1 MESIRIL
8 AVDNLVSACD
18 FLTKMVDDLGFHAL
32 GVTEHGGFLSNFR
45 QFNPDLLL
53 FGSNMGK
60 EQVKT
65 FVSLSDR
72 EKQGVPKVC
81 ISGNDI
87 DFTTT
92 GRSAH
97 DNLYFMPEDFRPDD
111 LKTAIKKL
119 VRPGSDSDR
128 FLEIDK
134 MIIGETP
141 SMMALKRQILQV
153 CNSDLTVLIGG
164 ESGTGKEVVARAIHQ
179 FSPRANKPF
188 VKVNSAGVPIH
199 LFESE
204 LFGYEKGAFTGAFKS
219 KPGKFQLAHSGTILL
234 DEIGE
239 MPLPLQAKLLQVLE
253 DNELSPLGSTRNTK
267 IDTRVLAATNADL
280 DDMVAKKRFR
290 LDLFYRFSVITIQI
304 PPLRERRED
313 ITLLS
318 QYFLKKYAAQ
328 YNKAYRSLPEGVMQ
342 QFYQYDWPGNVRQLE
357 NAVRCFVAVGNA
369 DAVVPRPA
377 EEMATFTLREV
388 CKEAVRKAE
397 KDVIE
402 QVLSHTDWNRKKAAA
417 LLKTSYRNLL
427 NKIKEYKIEPE
438 LAGFQPL
445 PSNGFD
451 DPWGFCFGYQPEC

>member
-8 AVDNLVSACD
+8 TVDNLVSACD
-18 FLTKMVDDLGFHAL
+18 FLTEMVDSLGFNAL
-32 GVTEHGGFLSNFR
+32 GVTEHGGFLSSFR
-45 QFNPDLLL
+45 QFDPDLLL

-60 EQVKT
+60 EQVKN
-65 FVSLSDR
+65 FASLSDR
-72 EKQGVPKVC
+72 EKQGLPKVY
-81 ISGNDI
+81 ISRDEI
-87 DFTTT
+87 KPTTT
-92 GRSAH
+92 GLSADSSLH
-97 DNLYFMPEDFRPDD
+97 FLPEDFRPDD
-111 LKTAIKKL
+111 LESAVKRL
-119 VRPGSDSDR
+119 VRPIPDSEK
-128 FLEIDK
+128 LSEIDR
-134 MIIGETP
+134 MIVGETP
-141 SMMALKRQILQV
+141 AMVALKRHVLQV

-179 FSPRANKPF
+179 FSPRGNKPF

-204 LFGYEKGAFTGAFKS
+204 LFGYEKGAFTGAFRR

-253 DNELSPLGSTRNTK
+253 DNEVSPLGSTRNTK

-280 DDMVAKKRFR
+280 DEMVAKKRFR

-313 ITLLS
+313 IVLLS
-318 QYFLKKYAAQ
+318 QYFLKKYATH
-328 YNKAYRSLPEGVMQ
+328 YNKPYRSLPENVMQ

-377 EEMATFTLREV
+377 EEMTTFTLREV

-438 LAGFQPL
+438 MAGFQHL
-445 PSNGFD
+445 PSNGLD
-451 DPWGFCFGYQPEC
+451 DPWGFHFGFQPEG

>member
-1 MESIRIL
+1 MESIRVL
-8 AVDNLVSACD
+8 TVDNLVSACD
-18 FLTKMVDDLGFHAL
+18 FLTKMVDALGFDAL
-32 GVTEHGGFLSNFR
+32 GVTEHGGFLSRLREFD
-45 QFNPDLLL
+45 PDLLL
-53 FGSNMGK
+53 FGSSMGE
-60 EQVKT
+60 EQVKALAG
-65 FVSLSDR
+65 LSDR
-72 EKQGVPKVC
+72 EKKGLPKVR
-81 ISGNDI
+81 IGRDENRH
-87 DFTTT
+87 TTST
-92 GRSAH
+92 PSA
-97 DNLYFMPEDFRPDD
+97 DSNIYFLPEDFRPDE
-111 LKTAIKKL
+111 LKTAVKRL
-119 VRPGSDSDR
+119 VKPVNDSDR
-128 FLEIDK
+128 LREIDK
-134 MIIGETP
+134 MIIGDTP
-141 SMMALKRQILQV
+141 AMVALKRHVLQV
-153 CNSDLTVLIGG
+153 CNSDLTVLISG
-164 ESGTGKEVVARAIHQ
+164 ESGTGKEVVARAIHH
-179 FSPRANKPF
+179 FSPRGTKPF
-188 VKVNSAGVPIH
+188 VKVNSAGVPLH

-219 KPGKFQLAHSGTILL
+219 KPGKFQLAHSGTIML

-290 LDLFYRFSVITIQI
+290 LDLFYRFSVISIQI

-313 ITLLS
+313 IALLS
-318 QYFLKKYAAQ
+318 EYFLKKYATQ
-328 YNKAYRSLPEGVMQ
+328 YNKPYRSLPENVMQ

-369 DAVVPRPA
+369 DAVVPHPT
-377 EEMATFTLREV
+377 EDMTTFTLREV

-438 LAGFQPL
+438 MAGFQHL
-445 PSNGFD
+445 PNQGLD
-451 DPWGFCFGYQPEC
+451 DPWGFYFGYQPEG

>member
-8 AVDNLVSACD
+8 TVDNLVSACD
-18 FLTKMVDDLGFHAL
+18 FLTKTVDALGFDAL

-53 FGSNMGK
+53 FGSNMDE
-60 EQVKT
+60 EQVKA
-65 FVSLSDR
+65 FVNLSDR
-72 EKQGVPKVC
+72 EKQGVPKVY
-81 ISGNDI
+81 ISREEM
-87 DFTTT
+87 
-92 GRSAH
+92 RSSTAGLSP
-97 DNLYFMPEDFRPDD
+97 DSNLYFIPEDFRPDD
-111 LKTAIKKL
+111 LKAAIKKL
-119 VRPGSDSDR
+119 VRPITDSDR
-128 FLEIDK
+128 LSQIDK
-134 MIIGETP
+134 MIVGETP
-141 SMMALKRQILQV
+141 AMMALKRHVLQV

-179 FSPRANKPF
+179 FSPRSRKPF
-188 VKVNSAGVPIH
+188 VKVNSAGVPMH

-204 LFGYEKGAFTGAFKS
+204 LFGYEKGAFTGAFRS

-253 DNELSPLGSTRNTK
+253 DNELSPLGSTKNTK

-280 DDMVAKKRFR
+280 DEMVAKKRFR

-313 ITLLS
+313 ISLLVE
-318 QYFLKKYAAQ
+318 YFLKKYATE
-328 YNKAYRSLPEGVMQ
+328 YNKPYRSLPENIMQ

-377 EEMATFTLREV
+377 EEMTTFTLREV

-438 LAGFQPL
+438 MAGFQPL
-445 PSNGFD
+445 TNGGFD
-451 DPWGFCFGYQPEC
+451 DPWGFYFGYQPEC